1 MVLQLLH
8 ISKFYKFGKQKQMV
22 LNDLSINFPRSGLV
36 AIVGKS
42 GSGKSTLLNLIAG
55 IEKPNSGKVM
65 IDGHE
70 LNYSQIDKYQ
80 QSYISYVYQFYNLI
94 ESLTVYENLLLLPEI
109 KGKTVSLNYLQ
120 TITERLKITSLL
132 DCFPSELSGG
142 QKQRVG
148 LARAF
153 LCNTPILLADEPT
166 GALNKL
172 LASEVMELLKFYA
185 KKHLVIVI
193 SHNYQ
198 LITKYSKMI
207 IDLDSHQNNYNFNQE
222 TRYHKYLYQQINSQL
237 IKIKFYLKRQLLYQ
251 KKKILMMF
259 CSQIFTISAFIL
271 LLSGI
276 NGGWNYIQTCLKSD
290 PIKEIIEVSKKDYNE
305 MNFTDEQINK
315 LKKDSLVTSLNYK
328 LDFRSGIFKT
338 VKEIQLESY
347 QVYKSDY
354 IEYLDGK
361 FPSQNNQIMINQKT
375 AQKLGLDI
383 NDKINFII
391 DEDTYHLSVS
401 AIINDYV
408 NNGTNIYFSDKFIN
422 SDLKDKIIDK
432 STLIIKSRH
441 FKQLS
446 KKYEQDYFIINFHQ
460 DYLDSYQT
468 LFEMALMVVICFLI
482 VSFIISLILISI
494 ILKMILIERKRDIS
508 LMLANGLPLNKVRRL
523 FSQETS
529 LIGGIIGFFGSVLAE
544 ILLRIVN
551 MLNISDKL
559 FNLPNL
565 FVLPKFIISTYD
577 IYLIMILVYIGAC
590 FVIGIFSSLQIS
602 KMNTSILL
610 KED

>member
-55 IEKPNSGKVM
+55 IEKPNSGKVV

-259 CSQIFTISAFIL
+259 CSQIFTISAFVL

>member
-55 IEKPNSGKVM
+55 IEKPNSGKVV

-259 CSQIFTISAFIL
+259 CSQIFTISAFVL

-375 AQKLGLDI
+375 AQKLDLDI

-508 LMLANGLPLNKVRRL
+508 LMLANGLPLNKVRKL

>member
-55 IEKPNSGKVM
+55 IEKPNSGKVV

-222 TRYHKYLYQQINSQL
+222 NRYHKYLYQQINSQL

-259 CSQIFTISAFIL
+259 CSQIFTISAFVL

-375 AQKLGLDI
+375 AQILGLDI

-508 LMLANGLPLNKVRRL
+508 LMLANGLPLNKVRKL